1 MLKKN
6 KFYWLALIFI
16 FFNVWHSSMRGI
28 WNHSIFDAL
37 TIGSYTLE
45 LAHKTD
51 PGIKPWKSY
60 DGQFFYAL
68 TFDPLLIS
76 KSIVQYLD
84 SPLYRYQRMGYPFLA
99 HLAVLGKA
107 AYYPFSLF
115 ILNILGWFSIGVA
128 LWKIARLEKLNPFW
142 CALAGIF
149 TTGLTYATFRTLSE
163 TLMTAFILWGLYFWK
178 KRFKNISILL
188 FSIASL
194 VREVAILVPLS
205 ILIHEIYFNK
215 NINQEVAEESSED
228 GKKSALKKNILHLL
242 FSNQKIK
249 NNIML
254 SLIPMVLVIIWHT
267 YVSARLSEFTNWDI
281 NRITFPFGGI
291 IKEGWIGIS
300 QKTSL
305 TEHSRT
311 LSILFLTILLIP
323 FTLYLFFKHPTFWGT
338 LCVIQSLFCTIVKGD
353 VWNYHASSARVIILL
368 TIFSI
373 LWFFEIGAKNF
384 NPEFKLTASLNP
396 KHSQP
401 GNVSD

>member
-1 MLKKN
+1 MTEFKLFMPCSLSHETNTLKP
-6 KFYWLALIFI
+6 
-16 FFNVWHSSMRGI
+16 SG
-28 WNHSIFDAL
+28 
-37 TIGSYTLE
+37 
-45 LAHKTD
+45 
-51 PGIKPWKSY
+51 
-60 DGQFFYAL
+60 
-68 TFDPLLIS
+68 
-76 KSIVQYLD
+76 
-84 SPLYRYQRMGYPFLA
+84 
-99 HLAVLGKA
+99 
-107 AYYPFSLF
+107 
-115 ILNILGWFSIGVA
+115 
-128 LWKIARLEKLNPFW
+128 
-142 CALAGIF
+142 
-149 TTGLTYATFRTLSE
+149 
-163 TLMTAFILWGLYFWK
+163 
-178 KRFKNISILL
+178 L

>member
-37 TIGSYTLE
+37 TIGSHTLE

-51 PGIKPWKSY
+51 PRIKPWKSY

-76 KSIVQYLD
+76 KSVVQYLD
-84 SPLYRYQRMGYPFLA
+84 SPLYRYRRMGYPFLA
-99 HLAVLGKA
+99 HLVALGKPT
-107 AYYPFSLF
+107 YYPFSLF
-115 ILNILGWFSIGVA
+115 ILNILGWFSIGFA
-128 LWKIARLEKLNPFW
+128 LWKLARLEKLNPFW
-142 CALAGIF
+142 CSLAGLF
-149 TTGLTYATFRTLSE
+149 TTGLTYAAFRTLSE
-163 TLMTAFILWGLYFWK
+163 TLMTAFIFWGLYFWK
-178 KRFKNISILL
+178 KKFKKFSIFL

-205 ILIHEIYFNK
+205 ILIYEFCFNK
-215 NINQEVAEESSED
+215 NINKENSED
-228 GKKSALKKNILHLL
+228 GKESTFKKNNLQYLL
-242 FSNQKIK
+242 TNQKLR

-254 SLIPMVLVIIWHT
+254 SLIPMVVVIIWHT
-267 YVSARLSEFTNWDI
+267 YVSARLSEFTNWEL
-281 NRITFPFGGI
+281 NRITVPFGGI

-305 TEHSRT
+305 TEYTRT

-323 FTLYLFFKHPTFWGT
+323 FTFYLFFKYPTFWGT
-338 LCVIQSLFCTIVKGD
+338 LCTIQSLFCTIVKGD

-373 LWFFEIGAKNF
+373 LWFFELGAKNF
-384 NPEFKLTASLNP
+384 NPEFNLTASLNP

-401 GNVSD
+401 GNVSG